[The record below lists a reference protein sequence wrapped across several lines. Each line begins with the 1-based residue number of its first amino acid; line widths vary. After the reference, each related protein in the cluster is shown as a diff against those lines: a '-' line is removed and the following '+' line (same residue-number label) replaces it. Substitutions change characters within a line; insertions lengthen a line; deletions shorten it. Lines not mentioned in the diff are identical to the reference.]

1 MSERINPLA
10 NLDDFTIKAP
20 DKKPKPQ
27 PEAIEKL
34 SQETGFL
41 SRQPHRAPATEP
53 VKRPQRR
60 YTTGR
65 NVQIPIKGTA
75 ATRGELEALADELQ
89 EPFGEVLAR
98 ALAALRRELK
108 REVGT

>member
-20 DKKPKPQ
+20 EKKPKPQ

-41 SRQPHRAPATEP
+41 SRQPRQISAEPA
-53 VKRPQRR
+53 KRTQRR

-75 ATRGELEALADELQ
+75 ETRAQLEALADELQ

-98 ALAALRRELK
+98 ALAALRRELAV
-108 REVGT
+108 RNGT